1 MKPQPFALA
10 IVLQTSE
17 HAGHGDAVA
26 DDVTVAVTDGDEL
39 AVADTDGDELDVA
52 DTEAETLADPLVDS
66 ASVWLAEAGTNDAL
80 ALGEGTTMGGA
91 RDGEGTPSVAREGGI
106 VASAQAESAAKVLA
120 NTDDENVEFE

>member
-10 IVLQTSE
+10 IVLQTSV

-26 DDVTVAVTDGDEL
+26 DGVTVAV
-39 AVADTDGDELDVA
+39 TDGDELDVA